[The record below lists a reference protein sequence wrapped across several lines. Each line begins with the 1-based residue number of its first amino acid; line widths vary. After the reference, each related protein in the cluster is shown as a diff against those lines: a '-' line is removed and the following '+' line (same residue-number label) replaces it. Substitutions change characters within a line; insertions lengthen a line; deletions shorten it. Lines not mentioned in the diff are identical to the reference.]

1 MAANQFINIFAREVM
16 RNVTRL
22 AIAFGIKKG
31 IDLLANRGKDP
42 AQMTPTERAAAAKTQ
57 QTAREAVKRARQAA
71 RITRK
76 LR

>member
-16 RNVTRL
+16 RNATRL
-22 AIAFGIKKG
+22 AVAFGIKKG

>member
-1 MAANQFINIFAREVM
+1 MVGNQFINTFAREVM

-57 QTAREAVKRARQAA
+57 QTAREAVKRSRQAA

>member
-1 MAANQFINIFAREVM
+1 MAGNQFINIFAREVV

-22 AIAFGIKKG
+22 AMAFGIKKG
-31 IDLLANRGKDP
+31 IDMLATRGKDP
-42 AQMTPTERAAAAKTQ
+42 AKMTAEEQAAAARTQ
-57 QTAREAVKRARQAA
+57 RSAREAVKRARQAA

>member
-1 MAANQFINIFAREVM
+1 MVGNQFINTFAREVM

-31 IDLLANRGKDP
+31 IDLLATRGKDP
-42 AQMTPTERAAAAKTQ
+42 AQMTPGERAAAAKTQ